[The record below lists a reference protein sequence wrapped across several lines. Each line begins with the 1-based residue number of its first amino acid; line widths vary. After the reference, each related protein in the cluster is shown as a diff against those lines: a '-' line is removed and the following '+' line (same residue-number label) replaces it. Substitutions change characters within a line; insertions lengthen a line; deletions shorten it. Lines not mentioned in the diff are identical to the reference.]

1 MYSLIGYM
9 EDILKAELLKKLLR
23 AKGAS
28 FLRQGGN
35 HEIWVKGNK
44 RIEVPRHTNIK
55 DNLAKRLLKDAEC

>member
-23 AKGAS
+23 AKGAR

-35 HEIWVKGNK
+35 HEIWVKGK
-44 RIEVPRHTNIK
+44 KQIPVPRHKEIK
-55 DNLAKRLLKDAEC
+55 DTLAQRILKDAEG

>member
-1 MYSLIGYM
+1 M
-9 EDILKAELLKKLLR
+9 KAELLKKLLR
-23 AKGAS
+23 AKGAR

-55 DNLAKRLLKDAEC
+55 DNLAKRILKDAEG